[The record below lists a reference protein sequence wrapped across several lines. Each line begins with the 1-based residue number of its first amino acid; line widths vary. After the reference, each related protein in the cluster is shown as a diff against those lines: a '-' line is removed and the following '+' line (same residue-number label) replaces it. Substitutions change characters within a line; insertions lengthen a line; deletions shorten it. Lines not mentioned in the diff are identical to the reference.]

1 MNLLKLKLLL
11 QPQKKID
18 TTHLKVENEGKF
30 LGVLRRKQI
39 LGNYFQST
47 EKDDEIFIKKVNLY
61 LKLNNNLK
69 QKETVKEVEN
79 QNN

>member
-11 QPQKKID
+11 QRQKKID
-18 TTHLKVENEGKF
+18 STHLKVESEGKF
-30 LGVLRRKQI
+30 LGVLKRKQI

-69 QKETVKEVEN
+69 QKETVKVVEN